1 MLRHFISFRGVVLSK
16 FLLLIVFLS
25 FADVSLAG
33 SGCATGTSGAIS
45 GVVICAVD
53 DGKSNA
59 ELVATGVIA
68 IASVMC
74 GLYVVTQAFKI

>member
-1 MLRHFISFRGVVLSK
+1 MSK

-33 SGCATGTSGAIS
+33 SGCATGTSGDFS

-53 DGKSNA
+53 NGKSFVEQA
-59 ELVATGVIA
+59 SGGLIL
-68 IASVMC
+68 IASVMA
-74 GLYVVTQAFKI
+74 GVFLVIRLLKN